1 MTSHLAENSKQCVE
15 WGFATAVASPT
26 GIKEKER
33 KGGEGGSTVR
43 KKEDISNPSREI
55 TIV

>member
-1 MTSHLAENSKQCVE
+1 ME

-33 KGGEGGSTVR
+33 KGREGGSTVR